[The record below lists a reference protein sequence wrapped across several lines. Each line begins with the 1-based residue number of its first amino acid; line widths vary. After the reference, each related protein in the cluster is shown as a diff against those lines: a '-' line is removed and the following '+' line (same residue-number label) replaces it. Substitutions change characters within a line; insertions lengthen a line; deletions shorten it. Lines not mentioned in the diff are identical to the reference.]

1 MISFEIPQFPDS
13 GIAMKY
19 EWFIGLRYLKAKRKQ
34 AFISIITIISI
45 IGVTVGV
52 SAMIIVLSVFSGFE
66 KTLREKILGNQ
77 AHLFVF
83 KANQEGM
90 DRYVELLRVVEE
102 VNGVV
107 SAAPFIFN
115 QVMLSS
121 DTTVLGVEI
130 KGIDPDREGKV
141 TDLSRNMKAG
151 RLQDLKEESDSPGI
165 ILGVELAKHLGVSL
179 NDAIQVISPLGTI
192 TPMGMMP
199 KMKRFRVMG
208 VFYSGFYEYDIKLAY
223 VSMDSAQKF
232 FGMGTRVT
240 GIEIKANNIY
250 GVKEIGKEIRKKL
263 GFPFWTKDWMEM
275 NRNLFSAMKLE
286 KIMMFIILVLIIL
299 VAAFNIISTLIM
311 VVMEKNKD
319 IAILKSMGA
328 PSKGIL
334 KIFVIEG
341 LVTGIVGTILGT
353 VLGLVVVLNLGGIQG
368 LLEKLLGFKLLAS
381 DVYYI
386 DKLPSQVNPLDIA
399 VIVMTAILISLLAT
413 LYPSWRASK
422 LDPAEVLRY
431 E

>member
-1 MISFEIPQFPDS
+1 MR
-13 GIAMKY
+13 Y

-34 AFISIITIISI
+34 TFISIITIISI
-45 IGVTVGV
+45 VGV
-52 SAMIIVLSVFSGFE
+52 MVGVMTLIVVLAVMSGFE
-66 KTLREKILGNQ
+66 KTLKEKILGTQ
-77 AHLFVF
+77 AHLVLL

-90 DRYVELLRVVEE
+90 DHYEE
-102 VNGVV
+102 AAKKVQEVKGVV

-121 DTTVLGVEI
+121 ESNVSGVVI
-130 KGIDPDREGKV
+130 KGIDPDRVGKV
-141 TDLSRNMKAG
+141 TELAHNMKAG
-151 RLQDLKEESDSPGI
+151 RLQDLKEGGESDSSGI

-179 NDAIQVISPLGTI
+179 NEAIQVISPLGTM

-199 KMKRFRVMG
+199 KMKRFRVVG
-208 VFYSGFYEYDIKLAY
+208 IFYSGMYEYDNTMAY
-223 VSMDSAQKF
+223 VSLESAQKF
-232 FGMGTRVT
+232 FGMGARVT
-240 GIEIKANNIY
+240 GIEIKTNDIY
-250 GVKEIGKEIRKKL
+250 KVKEIGKEIRQKM

-275 NRNLFSAMKLE
+275 NRNLFSALKLE
-286 KIMMFIILVLIIL
+286 KIAMFIILVLIVL

-311 VVMEKNKD
+311 VVMEKHKD

-341 LVTGIVGTILGT
+341 GVIGVVGTVFGTILG
-353 VLGLVVVLNLGGIQG
+353 LAAALNL
-368 LLEKLLGFKLLAS
+368 EKITGFVENLFGFKILAS

-399 VIVMTAILISLLAT
+399 LIVMTAILISLLAT
-413 LYPSWRASK
+413 LYPSWRASR
-422 LDPAEVLRY
+422 LDPAEALRY

>member
-1 MISFEIPQFPDS
+1 MR
-13 GIAMKY
+13 Y

-34 AFISIITIISI
+34 TFISIITIISI
-45 IGVTVGV
+45 VGV
-52 SAMIIVLSVFSGFE
+52 MVGVMTLIVVLAVMSGFE
-66 KTLREKILGNQ
+66 KTLKEKILGTQ
-77 AHLFVF
+77 AHLVLL

-90 DRYVELLRVVEE
+90 DHYEE
-102 VNGVV
+102 AAKKVQEVKGVV

-121 DTTVLGVEI
+121 ESNVSGVVI
-130 KGIDPDREGKV
+130 KGIDPDRVGNV
-141 TDLSRNMKAG
+141 TELAHNMKAG
-151 RLQDLKEESDSPGI
+151 RLQDLKEGGESDSSGI

-179 NDAIQVISPLGTI
+179 NEAIQVISPLGTM

-199 KMKRFRVMG
+199 KMKRFRVVG
-208 VFYSGFYEYDIKLAY
+208 IFYSGMYEYDNTMAY
-223 VSMDSAQKF
+223 VSLESAQKF
-232 FGMGTRVT
+232 FGMGARVT
-240 GIEIKANNIY
+240 GIEIKTNDLY
-250 GVKEIGKEIRKKL
+250 KVKEIGKEIRQKM

-275 NRNLFSAMKLE
+275 NRNLFSALKLE
-286 KIMMFIILVLIIL
+286 KIAMFIILVLIVL

-311 VVMEKNKD
+311 VVMEKHKD

-341 LVTGIVGTILGT
+341 GVIGVVGTVFGTILG
-353 VLGLVVVLNLGGIQG
+353 LAAALNL
-368 LLEKLLGFKLLAS
+368 EKITGFVENLFGFKILAS

-399 VIVMTAILISLLAT
+399 LIVMTAILISLLAT
-413 LYPSWRASK
+413 LYPSWRASR
-422 LDPAEVLRY
+422 LDPAEALRY

>member
-1 MISFEIPQFPDS
+1 
-13 GIAMKY
+13 MKY

-34 AFISIITIISI
+34 TFISIITIISI
-45 IGVTVGV
+45 VGV
-52 SAMIIVLSVFSGFE
+52 MVGVMALIIVLAVMSGFE
-66 KTLREKILGNQ
+66 KTLKEKILGTQ
-77 AHLFVF
+77 AHLVLL
-83 KANQEGM
+83 KASQEGM
-90 DRYVELLRVVEE
+90 DHYEE
-102 VNGVV
+102 VAKNVQKVKGVV

-121 DTTVLGVEI
+121 ESNVSGVVI
-130 KGIDPDREGKV
+130 KGIDPDQVGKV
-141 TDLSRNMKAG
+141 TELAHNMKAG
-151 RLQDLKEESDSPGI
+151 RLHDLKGESDSPGI

-179 NDAIQVISPLGTI
+179 NDVIQVITPLGTM

-199 KMKRFRVMG
+199 KMKRFRVVG
-208 VFYSGFYEYDIKLAY
+208 IFYSGMYEYDNTMAY
-223 VSMDSAQKF
+223 ISLESAQKF

-240 GIEIKANNIY
+240 GIEIKTNDIY
-250 GVKEIGKEIRKKL
+250 KVKEIGRELRQKM

-275 NRNLFSAMKLE
+275 NRNLFSALKLE
-286 KIMMFIILVLIIL
+286 KIAMFIILVLIVL

-311 VVMEKNKD
+311 VVMEKHKD

-341 LVTGIVGTILGT
+341 GVIGVVGTIFGTLLGI
-353 VLGLVVVLNLGGIQG
+353 GAAFN
-368 LLEKLLGFKLLAS
+368 LEKITEFVENLFGFKILAS

-399 VIVMTAILISLLAT
+399 LIVMTAVLISLLAT
-413 LYPSWRASK
+413 LYPAWRASK
-422 LDPAEVLRY
+422 LDPAEALRY